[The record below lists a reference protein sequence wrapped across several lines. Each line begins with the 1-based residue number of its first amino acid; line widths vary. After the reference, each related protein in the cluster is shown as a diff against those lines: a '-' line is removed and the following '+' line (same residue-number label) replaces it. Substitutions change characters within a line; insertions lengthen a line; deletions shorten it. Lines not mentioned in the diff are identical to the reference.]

1 MLWLEVVV
9 TYEVVGAGR
18 VVSRSV
24 SVDPFVR
31 NFREFLRGLMNPD
44 YVAMFCRHT
53 DGSSFQGRVR
63 HPAGLGVSS
72 GILDVMGGEGDHDV
86 GIVVGSVQGS
96 RDFNRCSLASRV
108 DHEDDVFE
116 YKAVEDLGFTT
127 VGGNVVWRVR
137 RAFDNLSTSPVNVW
151 ESGVYASMIVTDAT
165 VDSPLAGLVMVALDV
180 RDTAF
185 VVEAGQ
191 RLVVTYD
198 FILGMPPGWSL

>member
-1 MLWLEVVV
+1 VLWLEVVV

-31 NFREFLRGLMNPD
+31 NFREFLRGLMNPG